1 MINIF
6 IKILIRKYLPVSVPD
21 LIPSAASYINFIKFG
36 DITDNQNKRRL
47 LKNKFMFSL
56 RYFIYLNKVNLNLL
70 VFT

>member
-56 RYFIYLNKVNLNLL
+56 RYFIYLNNVNLNLL
-70 VFT
+70 IFT